1 MEENS
6 SLPESIVL
14 TGAAEEDEVRWLLL
28 LGQWL
33 HQGGGCYRRA
43 DTETPA
49 DMLLSYCSDTNKAAL
64 YQRWCTSGTCGGV
77 RSGLCEAKLPPP
89 TSGWQ
94 EMTGMGW
101 AEIDMKVEAGML
113 APCNLTVKA
122 RKISSSQLSEIER
135 EGNLM
140 MDMGGGAGGGRC
152 MLEAISTC
160 WPQDGSGRFRKA
172 QKKMTDQQ
180 LRLALHCTS
189 ALPSPPHPLHPL
201 RPIKNHFYRSPAKA
215 ALFINKSKS
224 L

>member
-1 MEENS
+1 
-6 SLPESIVL
+6 
-14 TGAAEEDEVRWLLL
+14 
-28 LGQWL
+28 
-33 HQGGGCYRRA
+33 
-43 DTETPA
+43 
-49 DMLLSYCSDTNKAAL
+49 
-64 YQRWCTSGTCGGV
+64 
-77 RSGLCEAKLPPP
+77 LCEAKLPPP

-160 WPQDGSGRFRKA
+160 WPQDGSG
-172 QKKMTDQQ
+172 
-180 LRLALHCTS
+180 
-189 ALPSPPHPLHPL
+189 
-201 RPIKNHFYRSPAKA
+201 
-215 ALFINKSKS
+215 
-224 L
+224 